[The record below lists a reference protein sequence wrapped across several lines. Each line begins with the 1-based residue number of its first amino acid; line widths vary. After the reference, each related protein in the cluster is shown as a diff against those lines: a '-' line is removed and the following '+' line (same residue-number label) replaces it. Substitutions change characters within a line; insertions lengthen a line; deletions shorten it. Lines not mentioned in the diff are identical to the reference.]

1 MKTRI
6 LALILM
12 PLLCF
17 VSSCSL
23 FGGVADT
30 GAVTV
35 VIENSGEFKEY
46 KIALEKVEN
55 KEEGAFGVLE
65 ALRADKRD
73 PLHLK
78 VEDGAFGAYITE
90 IGDLKNSG
98 GGYIMVYT
106 SNKTDSYEGAPTVA
120 YNDTTLY
127 QAGVGVSS
135 MTVGE
140 GCVILFRV
148 EVYEI

>member
-12 PLLCF
+12 LALCF

-55 KEEGAFGVLE
+55 KDEGALGVLE
-65 ALRADKRD
+65 ALQADKRD

-135 MTVGE
+135 MTVSE

-148 EVYEI
+148 EVYEV